1 MMKCTIC
8 SHSKR
13 KEIESAVAAGA
24 SLRDVAR
31 QFETSKDAV
40 ARHKEN
46 CIKPAIQLV
55 RQEQMLE
62 TGSRALDRLTRH
74 ENMVDEALE
83 IAWYGETKDPNLL
96 IRLLQV
102 STKQIELRAK
112 LEGDLDE
119 RSITITAIPEWVEL
133 RSMLIDAL
141 AMHPQAKQAVIR
153 ALEAYD
159 HAKSA

>member
-1 MMKCTIC
+1 MKCSIC
-8 SHSKR
+8 SNVAR
-13 KEIESAVAAGA
+13 KEIEAAIA
-24 SLRDVAR
+24 ANVPNRAIAR
-31 QFETSKDAV
+31 QHGVSKDAI

-55 RQEQMLE
+55 KQEQMLD
-62 TGSRALDRLTRH
+62 TGSIALNRMARD
-74 ENMVDEALE
+74 ENLIDEALRL
-83 IAWYGETKDPNLL
+83 AWEGETKDVNLL

-119 RSITITAIPEWVEL
+119 RSIQITAIPEWVEL
-133 RSMLIDAL
+133 RTMLIEAL
-141 AMHPQAKQAVIR
+141 AAHPQAKQAVIR